1 MRQVLARL
9 AASLERIDP
18 GTHRRVKGLRLVTA
32 YGGALALGRLH
43 DVTVL
48 VPGHAALAT
57 LAAGFA
63 LWASVSEARG
73 TRPESS
79 RDLALLCLAAAAGAA
94 FFALLSPVLA
104 VPLLQKYRLGGGE
117 WILLSGAFLAGWLRA
132 YGILGTGVGSQ
143 IYIGELL
150 AYNAR
155 LAPKDLHEIAIALE
169 IAVVAAVIPRLLS
182 GPAEQPVVP
191 VRSVHM
197 PQGHRVSAECIMG
210 LQSSVAAAVVVVLN
224 SLFGLIEPAWAI
236 TACVYG
242 VAVTTAGTVNRL
254 WRRIVGT
261 LIGVPLGLACLPIAE
276 HSALAISAAIALAL
290 IVYATALPDRYDI
303 ACGAFAFVLIATLA
317 ATGHH
322 SIALLV
328 SRAWETLLG
337 GALAIVMAV
346 FVFPLHPPPAGKPE
360 ESAGLSRD
368 SGDGR

>member
-1 MRQVLARL
+1 VQKVFTRT
-9 AASLERIDP
+9 SDWLERIDP

-48 VPGHAALAT
+48 VPGHPALAT

-63 LWASVSEARG
+63 LWASVSEARC

-79 RDLALLCLAAAAGAA
+79 RDLALLCLAAALGAA
-94 FFALLSPVLA
+94 FFALLSPVLDF
-104 VPLLQKYRLGGGE
+104 PLLQKYRLGGGE

-155 LAPKDLHEIAIALE
+155 LAPNDLHEIGVALV

-182 GPAEQPVVP
+182 GPAEQPVAP
-191 VRSVHM
+191 VRSVV
-197 PQGHRVSAECIMG
+197 PPAGRRVSAECIMG
-210 LQSSVAAAVVVVLN
+210 LQSSGAAAVVVVLN

-242 VAVTTAGTVNRL
+242 VTVTTAGTVSRL

-261 LIGVPLGLACLPIAE
+261 LIGVPLGLVCLPIAE
-276 HSALAISAAIALAL
+276 HWPLMISAAIALAL
-290 IVYATALPDRYDI
+290 IVYAIALPDRYDI
-303 ACGAFAFVLIATLA
+303 ACGAFAFVLITTLA

-322 SIALLV
+322 SIAMLV

-337 GALAIVMAV
+337 GGLAIVMAV
-346 FVFPLHPPPAGKPE
+346 FVLPLRAPLSEPPA
-360 ESAGLSRD
+360 SADLSRD
-368 SGDGR
+368 SGDTR